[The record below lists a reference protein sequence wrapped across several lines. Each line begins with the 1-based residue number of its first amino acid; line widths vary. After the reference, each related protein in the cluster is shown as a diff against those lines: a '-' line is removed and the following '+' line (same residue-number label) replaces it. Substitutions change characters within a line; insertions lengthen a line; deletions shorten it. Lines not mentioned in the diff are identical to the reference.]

1 MVYHEIALEPESI
14 EDLKDLGLLDRM
26 FGFEHGRLISF
37 FPAKPAETR
46 SWGKLL
52 LSHLRATLPP
62 EKHIEI
68 GLRIEQMLLKLIW
81 RSRNSSK
88 LEDGQEWF
96 DLATKEHNTEG
107 KSFACLIGKGEREH
121 PDWVPFQK
129 LYAPDSSVPV
139 CLSGAVHFGDAMKDP
154 ETFLEEL
161 APLLLSAKRIS
172 FIDPHFNPVD
182 PDGRSS
188 RRWRNTAKKLADYF
202 RDANRL
208 TADICF
214 HTEYDDEV
222 SATFGK
228 ADEFVESIAATISG
242 YFPVTTSLSV
252 TAWAA
257 KPDGIRFHARY
268 LITDKAGVALD
279 YGSDLGANRRTDVS
293 LMPLEFA
300 KKRLKEFEKSDES
313 PFNWKATVRVHG
325 RQ

>member
-1 MVYHEIALEPESI
+1 MVYHELALEPESI

-26 FGFEHGRLISF
+26 FGFEHGRLIAL

-52 LSHLRATLPP
+52 LSHLRATLPT

-68 GLRIEQMLLKLIW
+68 GIRIEQILPKLIW
-81 RSRNSSK
+81 RSRNNSK
-88 LEDGQEWF
+88 LEEGQEWF
-96 DLATKEHNTEG
+96 DLATKEHDTDG
-107 KSFACLIGKGEREH
+107 KRFSCLIGKGERDH

-129 LYAPDSSVPV
+129 LYAPDNSVPE
-139 CLSGAVHFGDAMKDP
+139 CLSGPVHFSDAMKDP
-154 ETFLEEL
+154 KTFLAEL
-161 APLLLSAKRIS
+161 EPLLFSARRIS

-182 PDGRSS
+182 PDERNS
-188 RRWRNTAKKLADYF
+188 RRWRKTAKKLADSF
-202 RDANRL
+202 RQAKRL

-222 SATFGK
+222 SATFAS
-228 ADEFVESIAATISG
+228 ADEFVQCIAATISE
-242 YFPVTTSLSV
+242 YFPATTTLSV

-257 KPDGIRFHARY
+257 KSDGIRFHARY
-268 LITDKAGVALD
+268 LITDKAGGALD
-279 YGSDLGANRRTDVS
+279 YGSDLGANRRTDVA

-313 PFNWKATVRVHG
+313 SFDWKASLTIHG
-325 RQ
+325 RR